1 MRGATILVHDAT
13 YTPEEYDRHRG
24 WGHSTYEDALDLAL
38 DSGVEEL
45 VLFHH
50 KPERHDDDLDARLAA
65 CRATVARR
73 GVPLRVIA
81 SAEGM
86 TLAV

>member
-1 MRGATILVHDAT
+1 VRGATTLVHDAS
-13 YTPEEYDRHRG
+13 YTPDEYDRHRG
-24 WGHSTYEDALDLAL
+24 WGHSTYDDAVQLAL

-50 KPERHDDDLDARLAA
+50 KPERDDDDLDVRLGE

-73 GVPLRVIA
+73 GASLRVTA